1 VIDLLVAGG
10 GPAGLAT
17 AINAAM
23 AGLDV
28 VVVERRPAPIDK
40 ACGEGLMPGAVRA
53 LGELGAVPD
62 GHPLYGIRYLHGPH
76 RAEAAFREGPG
87 LGVRRTA
94 LHQALSRRAA
104 ELGIPVVEGRV
115 DEVGQNARTVTA
127 AGFTARYLAAA
138 DGLHSRVR
146 RSLGLHRPPAPGRE
160 ARYGLRRHFA
170 VAPWSGHIEVHWSA
184 RAEAYVTPIG
194 PALVGVALLT
204 ADRAP
209 FDRQLAGFPE
219 LAGRLGGHR
228 AVTPVRGA
236 GPLRQRAT
244 AKVAGRVLLVGDA
257 AGYIDALTGDGIAVA
272 LACAPHL
279 VRCVRE
285 ARPQDYEHAWRR
297 ASRAY
302 RLITTS
308 LLWLRDRPR
317 LAPLIVPAAARFP
330 AVFEAAVHRLASTH
344 EARR

>member
-28 VVVERRPAPIDK
+28 VVVERRPGPIDK

-53 LGELGAVPD
+53 LGELGVPVD
-62 GHPLYGIRYLHGPH
+62 GHPLDGIRYVDGRH
-76 RAEAAFREGPG
+76 RVQAAFRCGQG

-94 LHQALSRRAA
+94 LHGALSRRAA
-104 ELGIPVVEGRV
+104 ELGIPVVEGVV
-115 DEVGQNARTVTA
+115 DEVRQDARTVTA
-127 AGFTARYLAAA
+127 AGLTARYLAAA

-146 RSLGLHRPPAPGRE
+146 RRSGLHRPPGARRE

-170 VAPWSGHIEVHWSA
+170 VPPWTGHVEVHWSA

-194 PALVGVALLT
+194 PGLIGVALLT

-209 FDRQLAGFPE
+209 FSEQLAAFPS
-219 LAGRLGGHR
+219 LACRLHGR

-236 GPLRQRAT
+236 GPMRQRTTSA
-244 AKVAGRVLLVGDA
+244 VAGRVLLVGDA
-257 AGYIDALTGDGIAVA
+257 AGYVDALTGEGITVA
-272 LACAPHL
+272 LTCAPHL
-279 VRCVRE
+279 VRCVRDD
-285 ARPQDYEHAWRR
+285 RPQAYAHAWRR
-297 ASRAY
+297 ASRTY

-308 LLWLRDRPR
+308 LLWLRGHPCV
-317 LAPLIVPAAARFP
+317 APLIVPTAARFP
-330 AVFEAAVHRLASTH
+330 SVFGAVVNRLA
-344 EARR
+344 